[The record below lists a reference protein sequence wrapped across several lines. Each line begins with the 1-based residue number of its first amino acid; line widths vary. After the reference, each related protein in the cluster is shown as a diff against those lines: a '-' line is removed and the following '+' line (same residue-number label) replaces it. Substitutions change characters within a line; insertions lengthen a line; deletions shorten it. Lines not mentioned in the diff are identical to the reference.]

1 MAQLMVGAIIHILED
16 VYRLIY
22 VQPDACVL
30 CRMNTTKLILNYFET
45 AELRR
50 MIRNQEAVLTYESDN
65 NIVSF
70 DTMDEK
76 DRARFIRIKKMLND
90 VAEAYGPTYI
100 GLMGKGTKKPIEKIL
115 TEYQMPRNS
124 FWIYVKAYIQSGFQ
138 DSSLVDKRSQKKS
151 TGPNRHVVKAGRKRF
166 DGLQNGVVLTQEV
179 INQFEEF
186 LQLYK
191 KGRERTYKNAYA
203 GLIEKYYTDSDGS
216 RLPQSMIPTYNQF
229 YFYCSQH
236 ISQKEK
242 DIKKTSAQEQ
252 RNAKR
257 LLLGSARKDAIRP
270 GWIVEA
276 DAVEADFSIV
286 SAMDKEQSIGRPIV
300 YFLLDVQTSAIVAV
314 SISLENNSM
323 IGLTNLFLNLG
334 DDKAEYAAKYGIEF
348 DSGLWPSNFLPNE
361 IRCDRGS
368 DFKSHKFGEVCKR
381 LGIIRTLEPGA
392 TGSLKSIVEQSFHQF
407 QSSLRPEMIKKG
419 LITERYGSNHHREAM
434 LDIYSFTQLVINY
447 VLMHNQRYMEGYP
460 MGKEMYQKDIKPAP
474 CTLWKYFCE
483 IKGNPRP
490 ISQATYA
497 QYLYDLLPEKQA
509 SLSRKGVILSG
520 LHYINHESKL
530 LEKMFRLG
538 TKREKMKIRYDPR
551 DVGIIYYMED
561 NKLCT
566 LHLNDGIPNNAE
578 YAGMTWAEYNE
589 YDAHRRKLNREGKE
603 HNLSVD
609 MNLSKTYRN
618 IIAANTTE
626 HLANTTGIRDAR
638 CEEKNRINNENRVAQ
653 RLEKDEKQLCEE
665 QMEKVSQNN
674 PEHQEEDKN
683 KDPFAPNLDFRAAM
697 DMFEE
702 GDF

>member
-1 MAQLMVGAIIHILED
+1 M
-16 VYRLIY
+16 
-22 VQPDACVL
+22 
-30 CRMNTTKLILNYFET
+30 
-45 AELRR
+45 
-50 MIRNQEAVLTYESDN
+50 LTYESDN

-90 VAEAYGPTYI
+90 MAEAYGPTYME
-100 GLMGKGTKKPIEKIL
+100 LMGKGRKVYMVEIQER
-115 TEYQMPRNS
+115 YQIPKNTLWR
-124 FWIYVKAYIQSGFQ
+124 YIRRYLQSGFQ
-138 DSSLVDKRSQKKS
+138 DWCVVDKRKGCKKKRPVYKVK
-151 TGPNRHVVKAGRKRF
+151 TGRPCKDEISKGIIVTEEVE
-166 DGLQNGVVLTQEV
+166 QE
-179 INQFEEF
+179 FEEF

-229 YFYCSQH
+229 YFYCRQH
-236 ISQKEK
+236 ITQKEK

-300 YFLLDVQTSAIVAV
+300 YFLLDVQTSAIVAA

-348 DSGLWPSNFLPNE
+348 DSSLWPSNFLPNE

-368 DFKSHKFGEVCKR
+368 DFKSNKFGEVCKR

-392 TGSLKSIVEQSFHQF
+392 TGSLKSIVEQSFRQF
-407 QSSLRPEMIKKG
+407 QSSLRPDMIKKG
-419 LITERYGSNHHREAM
+419 LITERYDSNHHREAM
-434 LDIYSFTQLVINY
+434 LNIYSFTQLVINY
-447 VLMHNQRYMEGYP
+447 VLMHNQRYVEDYP
-460 MGKEMYQKDIKPAP
+460 MSKEMHQKDIKPAP

-490 ISQATYA
+490 ISQATYD

-520 LHYINHESKL
+520 LHYINHESEL
-530 LEKMFRLG
+530 LEKMRKVG

-551 DVGIIYYMED
+551 DVGTIYYMED

-566 LHLNDGIPNNAE
+566 LHLNDGIPNNVE

-638 CEEKNRINNENRVAQ
+638 CEEKNRINSENRVAQ

-665 QMEKVSQNN
+665 QMEKVLQNK

-702 GDF
+702 GGF

>member
-90 VAEAYGPTYI
+90 VAEAYGPTYM
-100 GLMGKGTKKPIEKIL
+100 GLLGKTRKIDVKNIINENNISKK
-115 TEYQMPRNS
+115 T
-124 FWIYVKAYIQSGFQ
+124 FWKYIRLYLQSGFQ
-138 DSSLVDKRSQKKS
+138 DNALSDKRSQKQFNK
-151 TGPNRHVVKAGRKRF
+151 TNIHTTKAGRPRM
-166 DGLQNGVVLTQEV
+166 DGLQKGVVLTHEV

-203 GLIEKYYTDSDGS
+203 GLIEKYYTDSDGN

-236 ISQKEK
+236 ITQKEK

-300 YFLLDVQTSAIVAV
+300 YFLLDVQTSAIVAA

-348 DSGLWPSNFLPNE
+348 DSSLWPSNFLPNE

-392 TGSLKSIVEQSFHQF
+392 TGSLKSIVEQSFRQF
-407 QSSLRPEMIKKG
+407 QSSLRPDMIKKG
-419 LITERYGSNHHREAM
+419 LITERYDSNHHREAM
-434 LDIYSFTQLVINY
+434 LNIYSFTQLVINY
-447 VLMHNQRYMEGYP
+447 VLMHNQRYVEDYP
-460 MGKEMYQKDIKPAP
+460 MSKEMHQKDIKPAP

-490 ISQATYA
+490 ISQATYD

-520 LHYINHESKL
+520 LHYINHESEL
-530 LEKMFRLG
+530 LEKMRKVG

-551 DVGIIYYMED
+551 DVGTIY
-561 NKLCT
+561 
-566 LHLNDGIPNNAE
+566 
-578 YAGMTWAEYNE
+578 
-589 YDAHRRKLNREGKE
+589 
-603 HNLSVD
+603 
-609 MNLSKTYRN
+609 
-618 IIAANTTE
+618 
-626 HLANTTGIRDAR
+626 
-638 CEEKNRINNENRVAQ
+638 
-653 RLEKDEKQLCEE
+653 
-665 QMEKVSQNN
+665 
-674 PEHQEEDKN
+674 
-683 KDPFAPNLDFRAAM
+683 
-697 DMFEE
+697 
-702 GDF
+702 

>member
-50 MIRNQEAVLTYESDN
+50 MIRNQEAVFTYESDN

-90 VAEAYGPTYI
+90 VAEAYGPTYM
-100 GLMGKGTKKPIEKIL
+100 GLLGKTRKIDVKNIINENNISKK
-115 TEYQMPRNS
+115 T
-124 FWIYVKAYIQSGFQ
+124 FWKYIRLYLQSGFQ
-138 DSSLVDKRSQKKS
+138 DNALSDKRSQKQFNK
-151 TGPNRHVVKAGRKRF
+151 TNIHTTKAGRPRM
-166 DGLQNGVVLTQEV
+166 DGLQKGVVLTHEV

-203 GLIEKYYTDSDGS
+203 GLIEKYYTDSDGN

-236 ISQKEK
+236 ITQKEK

-300 YFLLDVQTSAIVAV
+300 YFLLDVQTSAIVAA

-348 DSGLWPSNFLPNE
+348 DSSLWPSNFLPNE

-368 DFKSHKFGEVCKR
+368 DFKSNKFGEVCKR

-392 TGSLKSIVEQSFHQF
+392 TGSYKSIVEQSFHQF

-419 LITERYGSNHHREAM
+419 LITERRRDFHIFLN
-434 LDIYSFTQLVINY
+434 ILV
-447 VLMHNQRYMEGYP
+447 L
-460 MGKEMYQKDIKPAP
+460 K
-474 CTLWKYFCE
+474 
-483 IKGNPRP
+483 
-490 ISQATYA
+490 
-497 QYLYDLLPEKQA
+497 
-509 SLSRKGVILSG
+509 
-520 LHYINHESKL
+520 
-530 LEKMFRLG
+530 
-538 TKREKMKIRYDPR
+538 
-551 DVGIIYYMED
+551 
-561 NKLCT
+561 
-566 LHLNDGIPNNAE
+566 
-578 YAGMTWAEYNE
+578 
-589 YDAHRRKLNREGKE
+589 
-603 HNLSVD
+603 
-609 MNLSKTYRN
+609 
-618 IIAANTTE
+618 
-626 HLANTTGIRDAR
+626 
-638 CEEKNRINNENRVAQ
+638 
-653 RLEKDEKQLCEE
+653 
-665 QMEKVSQNN
+665 
-674 PEHQEEDKN
+674 
-683 KDPFAPNLDFRAAM
+683 
-697 DMFEE
+697 
-702 GDF
+702 